1 MPVKNHFFDGA
12 GDAIVATYVVAL
24 QGSVIQRSNYMSE
37 LRVRFAPSPT
47 GYLHV
52 GGART
57 ALFNWLLARKQG
69 GTFIL
74 RIEDTDVERSTK
86 ESVDA
91 ILEGMKWLGL
101 EWNEGPFYQSDSFPL
116 YKEYVQKLVEAGKAY
131 KCYCTAEELDAKRN
145 LAMQEGRKPKYDG
158 TCRERADQ
166 PDGQPHVIRFGA
178 PQSGVTAFDD
188 LIKGTITFPNEELDD
203 LIIQRTDGT
212 PTYNFCVVI
221 DDATMRITT
230 VIRGDDHVNNTPRQ
244 IQLYE
249 ALGFPVPQFAH
260 VPMILGADKA
270 RLSKR
275 HGATSVIAYRDM
287 GYLPEALINYLVRLG
302 WSHGDDEI
310 FSRDEMVQKF
320 DIGNVGRS
328 ASVFNTEKLNWLNAH
343 YIKNGDPE
351 RLAGLLLPH
360 LSALEVTTLNGPDLM
375 AVVKTL
381 QERAQTLVEMAERAV
396 FYYNRPASYDDAAL
410 AKFDKEQLAA
420 VFIAVSEKLS
430 TAAPT
435 DSTGIDSLFKEICA
449 EHNWKMGQVGQPTRI
464 ALSGGTQAPGIGEI
478 VVTLGVEETIAR
490 LRTAQEHVAGI

>member
-1 MPVKNHFFDGA
+1 
-12 GDAIVATYVVAL
+12 
-24 QGSVIQRSNYMSE
+24 MSDI
-37 LRVRFAPSPT
+37 RVRFAPSPT

-74 RIEDTDVERSTK
+74 RIEDTDVERSTQ

-91 ILEGMKWLGL
+91 ILQGMKWLGL
-101 EWNEGPFYQSDSFPL
+101 DWDEGPFYQSDNFPL
-116 YKEYVQKLVEAGKAY
+116 YKEYIQKLQDQGKAY
-131 KCYCTAEELDAKRN
+131 KCYCSAEELEAKRD
-145 LAMQEGRKPKYDG
+145 LAMKEGRKPKYDG
-158 TCRERADQ
+158 TCRSRADQ
-166 PDGQPHVIRFGA
+166 PAGQPYVVRFRA
-178 PQSGVTAFDD
+178 PQEGSTSFDD

-203 LIIQRTDGT
+203 LIIQRSDGT

-221 DDATMRITT
+221 DDAIMRITT

-287 GYLPEALINYLVRLG
+287 GFLPEALVNYLVRLG

-310 FSRDEMVQKF
+310 FSREEMIQKF
-320 DIGNVGRS
+320 DIGSVGRS
-328 ASVFNTEKLNWLNAH
+328 ASVFNTDKLLWLNAH
-343 YIKNGDPE
+343 YIKTSEPG
-351 RLAGLLLPH
+351 RLAELLAPFLVERGINPH
-360 LSALEVTTLNGPDLM
+360 SGNPDLA

-381 QERAQTLVEMAERAV
+381 QERARTMVEMADGAL
-396 FYYNRPASYDDAAL
+396 FYYRAPESYDGAAL
-410 AKFDKEQLAA
+410 SKFSKEHLLAVYEA
-420 VFIAVSEKLS
+420 VALMLGKSPVHS
-430 TAAPT
+430 APE
-435 DSTGIDSLFKEICA
+435 IDALFKELCA
-449 EHNWKMGQVGQPTRI
+449 EKGWKMPQVGQPVRI

-478 VVTLGVEETIAR
+478 VATLGVQETTLR
-490 LRTAQEHVAGI
+490 LDRVRNYILTSQ

>member
-1 MPVKNHFFDGA
+1 
-12 GDAIVATYVVAL
+12 
-24 QGSVIQRSNYMSE
+24 MSE

-57 ALFNWLLARKQG
+57 ALFNWLLAKNKG

-101 EWNEGPFYQSDSFPL
+101 EWDEGPFYQSDSFPL
-116 YKEYVQKLVEAGKAY
+116 YKEHVQKLMDSGKAY
-131 KCYCTAEELDAKRN
+131 KCFCTPGELEAKRN
-145 LAMQEGRKPKYDG
+145 LAMLEGRKPKYDG
-158 TCRERADQ
+158 TCRELTSQPEGKPFVVRFRAPTD
-166 PDGQPHVIRFGA
+166 
-178 PQSGVTAFDD
+178 GVTAFDD

-221 DDATMRITT
+221 DDASMNIST

-249 ALGFPVPQFAH
+249 ALCFPVPQFAH
-260 VPMILGADKA
+260 VPMILGSDKA

-302 WSHGDDEI
+302 WSNGDDEI
-310 FSRDEMVQKF
+310 FSREEMIQKF
-320 DIGNVGRS
+320 DISNVGRS

-343 YIKNGDPE
+343 YIKTGDPE
-351 RLAGLLLPH
+351 RLADLLLPH
-360 LSALEVTTLNGPDLM
+360 LSALEVTTLGGPDLM
-375 AVVKTL
+375 MVVKTL

-396 FYYNRPASYDDAAL
+396 FYYNAPAIYDDAAL
-410 AKFDKEQLAA
+410 AKFDKELLLAVFAA
-420 VFIAVSEKLS
+420 VTGKLSETSAGDAVS
-430 TAAPT
+430 
-435 DSTGIDSLFKEICA
+435 IDALFKEVCT
-449 EHNWKMGQVGQPTRI
+449 ENSWKMGQVGQPVRI

-478 VVTLGVEETIAR
+478 VATLGVEETVRRIQTAR
-490 LRTAQEHVAGI
+490 DYVTAP

>member
-1 MPVKNHFFDGA
+1 
-12 GDAIVATYVVAL
+12 
-24 QGSVIQRSNYMSE
+24 MSE

-57 ALFNWLLARKQG
+57 ALFNWLLARKQA

-91 ILEGMKWLGL
+91 ILQGMQWLGL
-101 EWNEGPFYQSDSFPL
+101 EWDEGPFYQSDNFEL
-116 YKEYVQKLVEAGKAY
+116 YKEHVRKLLDEGKAY
-131 KCYCTAEELDAKRN
+131 KCFCSADELERKRE
-145 LAMQEGRKPKYDG
+145 LAMKEGRKPKYDG

-166 PDGQPHVIRFGA
+166 PDAPHVVRFRA
-178 PQSGVTAFDD
+178 PQGGEVAFDD
-188 LIKGTITFPNEELDD
+188 LIKGRIAFPAEELDD
-203 LIIQRTDGT
+203 LVIQRTDGT

-221 DDATMRITT
+221 DDASMRITT

-244 IQLYE
+244 IQLYQ

-287 GYLPEALINYLVRLG
+287 GFLPEALLNYLVRLG

-310 FSRDEMVQKF
+310 FSLDEMIQKF
-320 DIGNVGRS
+320 DVNNVGRS
-328 ASVFNTEKLNWLNAH
+328 ASVFNTEKLLWLNAH
-343 YIKNGDPE
+343 YIKNCDTE
-351 RLAGLLLPH
+351 RLADLLLPH
-360 LSALEVTTLNGPDLM
+360 LSKRDVTTLGGPDLM
-375 AVVKTL
+375 LVVKSL
-381 QERAQTLVEMAERAV
+381 QERAQTLEEMAERAV
-396 FYYNRPASYDDAAL
+396 FYYNAPQGYDEAAL
-410 AKFDKEQLAA
+410 AKFEKEHLLAVFAA
-420 VFIAVSEKLS
+420 VVEKLS
-430 TAAPT
+430 VSTAT
-435 DSTGIDSLFKEICA
+435 DPAAIDALFKEICN
-449 EHNWKMGQVGQPTRI
+449 ENGWKMPQVGQPVRI

-478 VVTLGVEETIAR
+478 ISVLGCEEAIRR
-490 LRTAQEHVAGI
+490 LQDAAAFLSAK

>member
-1 MPVKNHFFDGA
+1 
-12 GDAIVATYVVAL
+12 
-24 QGSVIQRSNYMSE
+24 MSE

-91 ILEGMKWLGL
+91 ILEGMQWLGL
-101 EWNEGPFYQSDSFPL
+101 EWDEGPFYQSDSFDL
-116 YKEYVQKLVEAGKAY
+116 YKEYVQKLLDDGKAY
-131 KCYCTAEELDAKRN
+131 KCFCSAEELDKKRE

-158 TCRERADQ
+158 TCRERSDTPEA
-166 PDGQPHVIRFGA
+166 PYVVRFRA
-178 PQSGVTAFDD
+178 PQGGEVAFDD
-188 LIKGTITFPNEELDD
+188 LIKGRIAFPAEELDD

-212 PTYNFCVVI
+212 PTYNICVVI
-221 DDATMRITT
+221 DDASMRIST

-244 IQLYE
+244 IQLYQ

-260 VPMILGADKA
+260 VPMILGSDKA

-287 GYLPEALINYLVRLG
+287 GFLPEALNNYLVRLG

-310 FSRDEMVQKF
+310 FSRDEMIQKF
-320 DIGNVGRS
+320 DINSVGRS
-328 ASVFNTEKLNWLNAH
+328 ASVFNTEKLLWLNAH
-343 YIKNGDPE
+343 YIKNGDRE

-360 LSALEVTTLNGPDLM
+360 LSKRGVTTLGGPDLVL
-375 AVVKTL
+375 VVKSL
-381 QERAQTLVEMAERAV
+381 QERAQTLEEMAERAV
-396 FYYNRPASYDDAAL
+396 FYYNAPQTYDQAAL
-410 AKFDKEQLAA
+410 AKFEQDHLRA
-420 VFIAVSEKLS
+420 VFETVAEKLS
-430 TAAPT
+430 DASAA
-435 DSTGIDSLFKEICA
+435 DAAGFDALFKEICA
-449 EHNWKMGQVGQPTRI
+449 EKGWKMPQVGQPVRI
-464 ALSGGTQAPGIGEI
+464 ALSGGTQAPGVGEI
-478 VVTLGVEETIAR
+478 IQILGCAETIRRIHNA
-490 LRTAQEHVAGI
+490 LTFLAAK

>member
-1 MPVKNHFFDGA
+1 
-12 GDAIVATYVVAL
+12 
-24 QGSVIQRSNYMSE
+24 MSE

-91 ILEGMKWLGL
+91 ILQGMQWLGL
-101 EWNEGPFYQSDSFPL
+101 EWDEGPFYQSDNFGL
-116 YKEYVQKLVEAGKAY
+116 YKEHVRKLLDEGKAY
-131 KCYCTAEELDAKRN
+131 KCYCSADELERKRE
-145 LAMQEGRKPKYDG
+145 LAMKEGRKPKYDG

-166 PDGQPHVIRFGA
+166 PDAPHVVRFRA
-178 PQSGVTAFDD
+178 PQGGEVAFDD
-188 LIKGTITFPNEELDD
+188 LIKGRIAFPAEELDD
-203 LIIQRTDGT
+203 LVIQRTDGT

-221 DDATMRITT
+221 DDASMRITM

-244 IQLYE
+244 IQLYQ

-287 GYLPEALINYLVRLG
+287 GFLPEALLNYLVRLG

-310 FSRDEMVQKF
+310 FSLDEMIQKF
-320 DIGNVGRS
+320 DVNNVGRS
-328 ASVFNTEKLNWLNAH
+328 ASVFNTEKLLWLNAH
-343 YIKNGDPE
+343 YIKNSDTE
-351 RLAGLLLPH
+351 RLADLLLPH
-360 LSALEVTTLNGPDLM
+360 LSSRDVTTLGGPDLM
-375 AVVKTL
+375 LVVKTL
-381 QERAQTLVEMAERAV
+381 QERAQTLEEMAERAV
-396 FYYNRPASYDDAAL
+396 FYYNAPQGYDEAAL
-410 AKFDKEQLAA
+410 AKFEKEHLLAVFAA
-420 VFIAVSEKLS
+420 VVEKLS
-430 TAAPT
+430 VSTAT
-435 DSTGIDSLFKEICA
+435 DAAAIDALFKEICS
-449 EHNWKMGQVGQPTRI
+449 ENGWKMPQVGQPVRI

-478 VVTLGVEETIAR
+478 INVLGCDEAIRR
-490 LRTAQEHVAGI
+490 LQNAAAFL

>member
-1 MPVKNHFFDGA
+1 
-12 GDAIVATYVVAL
+12 
-24 QGSVIQRSNYMSE
+24 MSE

-57 ALFNWLLARKQG
+57 ALFNWLLARNHG

-101 EWNEGPFYQSDSFPL
+101 EWDEGPFYQSDSFPL
-116 YKEYVQKLVEAGKAY
+116 YKEHVRKLLDAGKAY
-131 KCYCTAEELDAKRN
+131 KCYCTSEELDAKRN

-158 TCRERADQ
+158 TCRERADH
-166 PDGQPHVIRFGA
+166 PDGEPYVVRFRA
-178 PQSGVTAFDD
+178 PQGGATAFDD
-188 LIKGTITFPNEELDD
+188 LIKGTISFPNEELDD

-260 VPMILGADKA
+260 VPMILGSDKA

-287 GYLPEALINYLVRLG
+287 GYLPEALLNYLVRLG
-302 WSHGDDEI
+302 WSNGDDEI
-310 FSRDEMVQKF
+310 FSLEEMIKKF
-320 DIGNVGRS
+320 DISNVGRS
-328 ASVFNTEKLNWLNAH
+328 ASVFNTEKLNWLNAY
-343 YIKNGDPE
+343 YIKNGDSE

-360 LSALEVTTLNGPDLM
+360 LSSREVTTLNGPDLV
-375 AVVKTL
+375 AVVRTL
-381 QERAQTLVEMAERAV
+381 QERAQTLEEMAERAV
-396 FYYNRPASYDDAAL
+396 FYYIAPCGYDEAAL
-410 AKFDKEQLAA
+410 AKFDKEQLLA
-420 VFIAVSEKLS
+420 VFVAVTEKLS
-430 TAAPT
+430 SSAAN
-435 DSTGIDSLFKEICA
+435 DVAGIDALFKEVCA
-449 EHNWKMGQVGQPTRI
+449 ENGWKMGQVGQPVRI
-464 ALSGGTQAPGIGEI
+464 ALSGGTQAPGIGDI
-478 VVTLGVEETIAR
+478 VLTLGVEETLRRIQKAR
-490 LRTAQEHVAGI
+490 EFVAGK

>member
-1 MPVKNHFFDGA
+1 MP
-12 GDAIVATYVVAL
+12 
-24 QGSVIQRSNYMSE
+24 E

-74 RIEDTDVERSTK
+74 RIEDTDVERSTR

-91 ILEGMKWLGL
+91 ILEGMAWLGL
-101 EWNEGPFYQSDSFPL
+101 EWDEGPFYQSESFPL
-116 YKEYVQKLVEAGKAY
+116 YKEHVRKLLDAGKAY
-131 KCYCTAEELDAKRN
+131 KCYCTPEELEAKRN

-158 TCRERADQ
+158 TCRERAEM
-166 PDGQPHVIRFGA
+166 PDSQPHVIRFRA
-178 PQSGVTAFDD
+178 PQGGVTAFDD
-188 LIKGTITFPNEELDD
+188 LIKGIITFPNEELDD

-221 DDATMRITT
+221 DDASMRITT

-260 VPMILGADKA
+260 VPMILGSDKA

-287 GYLPEALINYLVRLG
+287 GFLPEALINYLVRLG

-310 FSRDEMVQKF
+310 FSRDEMIQKF
-320 DIGNVGRS
+320 DIQNVGRS
-328 ASVFNTEKLNWLNAH
+328 ASVFNTEKLLWLNAH
-343 YIKNGDPE
+343 YIKNSDPA

-360 LSALEVTTLNGPDLM
+360 LEKRGVAASGGPDLI
-375 AVVKTL
+375 AVVRTL
-381 QERAQTLVEMAERAV
+381 QERAQTLEEMAERAL
-396 FYYNRPASYDDAAL
+396 FYFTAPAGYDDAAL
-410 AKFDKEQLAA
+410 AKFDKEQLRA
-420 VFIAVSEKLS
+420 VFTAVMEKLS
-430 TAAPT
+430 SLPVNDAAGV
-435 DSTGIDSLFKEICA
+435 DALFKEVCT
-449 EHNWKMGQVGQPTRI
+449 EHGWKMGQVGQPVRI

-478 VVTLGVEETIAR
+478 VVTLGVEETIRRIYLAR
-490 LRTAQEHVAGI
+490 KYAAGR

>member
-1 MPVKNHFFDGA
+1 
-12 GDAIVATYVVAL
+12 
-24 QGSVIQRSNYMSE
+24 MSD

-57 ALFNWLLARKQG
+57 ALFNWLLARKLG

-91 ILEGMKWLGL
+91 ILQGMKWLGL
-101 EWNEGPFYQSDSFPL
+101 DWDEGPFYQSDSFPL
-116 YKEYVQKLVEAGKAY
+116 YKEYVLKMLDSGKAY
-131 KCYCTAEELDAKRN
+131 RCYCSSAELEAKRDK
-145 LAMQEGRKPKYDG
+145 AMQEGRKPKYDG

-166 PDGQPHVIRFGA
+166 PEGQPFVVRFRA
-178 PQSGVTAFDD
+178 PQDGEVAFND
-188 LIKGTITFPNEELDD
+188 LIKGRIAFPAEELDD

-221 DDATMRITT
+221 DDATMKITT

-249 ALGFPVPQFAH
+249 ALGFPVPEFAH
-260 VPMILGADKA
+260 VPMILGSDKA

-287 GYLPEALINYLVRLG
+287 GFLPEALINYLVRLG

-310 FSRDEMVQKF
+310 FSLEEMIQKF
-320 DIGNVGRS
+320 DINNVGRS
-328 ASVFNTEKLNWLNAH
+328 ASVFNTEKLLWLNAH

-351 RLAGLLLPH
+351 RLADLLLPH
-360 LSALEVTTLNGPDLM
+360 LSGREVTTLGGPDLM

-381 QERAQTLVEMAERAV
+381 QERAQTLEEMAERAV
-396 FYYNRPASYDDAAL
+396 FFYNAPTCYDEVAL
-410 AKFDKEQLAA
+410 AKFDREQLLKVFA
-420 VFIAVSEKLS
+420 VVTEKLS
-430 TAAPT
+430 TTPMEDAAGV
-435 DSTGIDSLFKEICA
+435 DSVFKEICA
-449 EHNWKMGQVGQPTRI
+449 ENGWKMGQVGQPVRI

-478 VVTLGVEETIAR
+478 VVTLGVEETAMRIRKAG
-490 LRTAQEHVAGI
+490 EFVAGKPALPQK

>member
-1 MPVKNHFFDGA
+1 
-12 GDAIVATYVVAL
+12 
-24 QGSVIQRSNYMSE
+24 MSD

-57 ALFNWLLARKQG
+57 ALFNWLLARKRG

-101 EWNEGPFYQSDSFPL
+101 DWDEGPYYQSDSFSL
-116 YKEYVQKLVEAGKAY
+116 YKEYVQKMLDAGKAY
-131 KCYCTAEELDAKRN
+131 KCYCSAEELEARRN
-145 LAMQEGRKPKYDG
+145 MAMQEGRKPKYDG
-158 TCRERADQ
+158 TCRELAEQ
-166 PDGQPHVIRFGA
+166 PDGKPFVVRFRA
-178 PQSGVTAFDD
+178 PVGGEVAFDD
-188 LIKGTITFPNEELDD
+188 LIKGRIAFPSEELDD

-221 DDATMRITT
+221 DDVTMKITT

-249 ALGFPVPQFAH
+249 ALGFPVPEFAH
-260 VPMILGADKA
+260 VPMILGSDKA

-287 GYLPEALINYLVRLG
+287 GFLPEALINYLVRLG

-310 FSRDEMVQKF
+310 FSRDEMIEKF
-320 DIGNVGRS
+320 DIHNVGRS
-328 ASVFNTEKLNWLNAH
+328 ASVFNTEKLLWLNAH

-351 RLAGLLLPH
+351 RLADLLLPH
-360 LSALEVTTLNGPDLM
+360 LSERRVTTLGGPDLM

-381 QERAQTLVEMAERAV
+381 QERAQTLEEMAERAV
-396 FYYNRPASYDDAAL
+396 FYYNPPVSYDDAAL
-410 AKFDKEQLAA
+410 AKFGKEQLQA
-420 VFIAVSEKLS
+420 VFTAVVEKLS
-430 TAAPT
+430 SGSADDVA
-435 DSTGIDSLFKEICA
+435 GIDSLFKEVCT
-449 EHNWKMGQVGQPTRI
+449 ENGWKMGQVGQPTRI

-478 VVTLGVEETIAR
+478 VVTLGLEETIRRIQKAR
-490 LRTAQEHVAGI
+490 EFVAGQV

>member
-1 MPVKNHFFDGA
+1 
-12 GDAIVATYVVAL
+12 
-24 QGSVIQRSNYMSE
+24 MSE

-57 ALFNWLLARKQG
+57 ALFNWLLAKNQG

-74 RIEDTDVERSTK
+74 RIEDTDVERSTS
-86 ESVDA
+86 ESVEA

-101 EWNEGPFYQSDSFPL
+101 EWDEGPFYQSDSFPL
-116 YKEYVQKLVEAGKAY
+116 YKEYVQKLLDAGKAY
-131 KCYCTAEELDAKRN
+131 KCYCSADELDAKRN

-158 TCRERADQ
+158 TCREQTSQPADR
-166 PDGQPHVIRFGA
+166 PYVVRFRA
-178 PQSGVTAFDD
+178 PQEGVTSFDD
-188 LIKGTITFPNEELDD
+188 LIKGVITFPNEELDD

-244 IQLYE
+244 IQLYQ

-260 VPMILGADKA
+260 VPMILGSDKA

-287 GYLPEALINYLVRLG
+287 GFLPEALINYLVRLG
-302 WSHGDDEI
+302 WSNGDDEI
-310 FSRDEMVQKF
+310 FSRAEMIQKF
-320 DIGNVGRS
+320 DIKNVWRS
-328 ASVFNTEKLNWLNAH
+328 ASVFNTEKLLWLNAH
-343 YIKNGDPE
+343 YIKNSDPA

-360 LSALEVTTLNGPDLM
+360 LSTRQVTTLAGPDLVT
-375 AVVKTL
+375 VVNTL
-381 QERAQTLVEMAERAV
+381 KERAQTLEEMADRAV
-396 FYYNRPASYDDAAL
+396 FYYNAPETYDEAAL
-410 AKFDKEQLAA
+410 AKFDKEQLQAVFAA
-420 VFIAVSEKLS
+420 VIAKLS
-430 TAAPT
+430 PAPVTEAAE
-435 DSTGIDSLFKEICA
+435 IDLLFKEVCS
-449 EHNWKMGQVGQPTRI
+449 ENGWKMGQVGQPVRI

-478 VVTLGVEETIAR
+478 VATLGMEETIRRIQRAR
-490 LRTAQEHVAGI
+490 EITGAQ

>member
-1 MPVKNHFFDGA
+1 
-12 GDAIVATYVVAL
+12 
-24 QGSVIQRSNYMSE
+24 MSE

-101 EWNEGPFYQSDSFPL
+101 DWDEGPFYQSDYFPL
-116 YKEYVQKLVEAGKAY
+116 YKEHVQKLLDAGKAY

-158 TCRERADQ
+158 TCRERSDQ
-166 PDGQPHVIRFGA
+166 PEGRPYVVRFRA
-178 PQSGVTAFDD
+178 PRGGVTAFDD

-221 DDATMRITT
+221 DDASMRITT

-244 IQLYE
+244 VQLYE

-260 VPMILGADKA
+260 VPMILGSDKA

-287 GYLPEALINYLVRLG
+287 GFLPEALLNYLVRLG

-310 FSRDEMVQKF
+310 FSMDEMVQKF
-320 DIGNVGRS
+320 DIHNVGRS
-328 ASVFNTEKLNWLNAH
+328 ASVFNTEKLLWLNAH
-343 YIKNGDPE
+343 YIKNSDPE
-351 RLAGLLLPH
+351 RLADLLLPH
-360 LSALEVTTLNGPDLM
+360 LSSREVTTLGGPDLT
-375 AVVKTL
+375 AVVRTL
-381 QERAQTLVEMAERAV
+381 QERAQTLEEMAERAV
-396 FYYNRPASYDDAAL
+396 FYYNAPAGYDDAAL
-410 AKFDKEQLAA
+410 DKFDREQLLA
-420 VFIAVSEKLS
+420 VFGAV
-430 TAAPT
+430 T
-435 DSTGIDSLFKEICA
+435 DKFSSLVVNDVAEIDRLFKEICA
-449 EHNWKMGQVGQPTRI
+449 ENGWKMGQVGQPVRI

-478 VVTLGVEETIAR
+478 VMTLGIEETVRRIQRAR
-490 LRTAQEHVAGI
+490 EYVAGK

>member
-1 MPVKNHFFDGA
+1 
-12 GDAIVATYVVAL
+12 
-24 QGSVIQRSNYMSE
+24 MSE

-57 ALFNWLLARKQG
+57 ALFNWLLAKNQG

-101 EWNEGPFYQSDSFPL
+101 EWDEGPFYQSDSFPL
-116 YKEYVQKLVEAGKAY
+116 YKEYVQKLLAAGKAY
-131 KCYCTAEELDAKRN
+131 KCYCTSEELDVKRT
-145 LAMQEGRKPKYDG
+145 LAMEEGRKPKYDG
-158 TCRERADQ
+158 TCREREEQAEDC
-166 PDGQPHVIRFGA
+166 PYVVRFRA
-178 PQSGVTAFDD
+178 PQGGVTSFDD

-221 DDATMRITT
+221 DDASMRIST

-249 ALGFPVPQFAH
+249 ALGFPVPEFAH
-260 VPMILGADKA
+260 VPMILGSDKA

-287 GYLPEALINYLVRLG
+287 GFLPEALLNYLVRLG
-302 WSHGDDEI
+302 WSNGDDEI
-310 FSRDEMVQKF
+310 FSRDEMIQKF
-320 DIGNVGRS
+320 DINNVGRS
-328 ASVFNTEKLNWLNAH
+328 ASVFNTEKLLWLNAH

-360 LSALEVTTLNGPDLM
+360 LSVREVTTLGGPDLV

-381 QERAQTLVEMAERAV
+381 QERAQTLEEMADRAV
-396 FYYNRPASYDDAAL
+396 FYYNPPLSYDDAAL
-410 AKFDKEQLAA
+410 AKFDKEQLLA
-420 VFIAVSEKLS
+420 VFSVVTEKLS
-430 TAAPT
+430 SAPAV
-435 DSTGIDSLFKEICA
+435 DVIAVDALFKEICA
-449 EHNWKMGQVGQPTRI
+449 ENGWKMGQVGQPVRI

-478 VVTLGVEETIAR
+478 VVTLGMEET
-490 LRTAQEHVAGI
+490 LRRIQKTCEYVAGK

>member
-1 MPVKNHFFDGA
+1 
-12 GDAIVATYVVAL
+12 
-24 QGSVIQRSNYMSE
+24 MSE

-91 ILEGMKWLGL
+91 ILQGMQWLGL
-101 EWNEGPFYQSDSFPL
+101 EWDEGPYYQSDNFEL
-116 YKEYVQKLVEAGKAY
+116 YKEYVRKLQDEGKAY
-131 KCYCTAEELDAKRN
+131 KCYCSADELERKRE
-145 LAMQEGRKPKYDG
+145 LAMKEGRKPKYDG

-166 PDGQPHVIRFGA
+166 PDAPHVVRFRA
-178 PQSGVTAFDD
+178 PQGGEVAFDD
-188 LIKGTITFPNEELDD
+188 LIKGRIAFPAEELDD
-203 LIIQRTDGT
+203 LVIQRTDGT

-221 DDATMRITT
+221 DDASMRITM

-244 IQLYE
+244 IQLYQ

-287 GYLPEALINYLVRLG
+287 GFLPEALLNYLVRLG

-310 FSRDEMVQKF
+310 FSLDEMIQKF
-320 DIGNVGRS
+320 DVNNVGRS
-328 ASVFNTEKLNWLNAH
+328 ASVFNTEKLLWLNAH
-343 YIKNGDPE
+343 YIKNCDTE
-351 RLAGLLLPH
+351 RLADLLLPH
-360 LSALEVTTLNGPDLM
+360 LSKRDVTTLGGPDLM
-375 AVVKTL
+375 LVVKTL
-381 QERAQTLVEMAERAV
+381 QERAQTLEEMAERAV
-396 FYYNRPASYDDAAL
+396 FYYNAPQGYDESAL
-410 AKFDKEQLAA
+410 AKFEKGHLLAVFAA
-420 VFIAVSEKLS
+420 VAERLTVSILTDA
-430 TAAPT
+430 TA
-435 DSTGIDSLFKEICA
+435 IDALFKEICS
-449 EHNWKMGQVGQPTRI
+449 ENGWKMPQVGQPVRI

-478 VVTLGVEETIAR
+478 INVLGREEAIRR
-490 LRTAQEHVAGI
+490 LKNAAAFLSAK